1 MSMVKKETHQRRR
14 IHLRRSR
21 HQVSESLKSRD
32 RGYGAGRYVAT
43 TTTATTTT
51 MVIRGR
57 AKVIYSLS
65 NR

>member
-1 MSMVKKETHQRRR
+1 MIKKETHQWRR
-14 IHLRRSR
+14 IHLRRSG

-43 TTTATTTT
+43 TTTTTATTTA